1 MPQLAWTSPFL
12 PGDRHQD
19 LWVLR
24 DADMEATQVLTSWR
38 QEQWTA
44 SKAHDLHRWDA
55 KTLQSFLKS
64 LELPGEGLKWVEGVG
79 GRG

>member
-1 MPQLAWTSPFL
+1 M
-12 PGDRHQD
+12 
-19 LWVLR
+19 LR

-55 KTLQSFLKS
+55 KMLQNFLKS
-64 LELPGEGLKWVEGVG
+64 LELPGGVGVG
-79 GRG
+79 GMGGEGWGEWLHGNNV

>member
-1 MPQLAWTSPFL
+1 MCLNFIKFTVGSVVISC
-12 PGDRHQD
+12 QD

-55 KTLQSFLKS
+55 KMLQNFLKS
-64 LELPGEGLKWVEGVG
+64 LELPGG
-79 GRG
+79 GRGWG